1 MYPLEGVGV
10 GKGHSQIVIPARH
23 GLTAPVDLQSD
34 EPAGENHQ
42 AEDHAACSNGA
53 PVTAEAT
60 EGSVL
65 HIGGEAAHSTTQ
77 GSGRHVTRQHASARQ
92 TQRRTR
98 KRKTLSILRESGSV
112 TVHVTK

>member
-60 EGSVL
+60 ECAGRQC
-65 HIGGEAAHSTTQ
+65 AAHRRRSSTQHDAGEWTARDTTTRERKANTTQ
-77 GSGRHVTRQHASARQ
+77 NTEA
-92 TQRRTR
+92 
-98 KRKTLSILRESGSV
+98 
-112 TVHVTK
+112 